1 MARSIA
7 LAVVVTLVVSSAG
20 VLVVGFI
27 AGRSSLEAA
36 ARRFAVLI
44 SGPVIQASY
53 MYGDI
58 GMDSVVKGQIQR
70 LLELNPDIDR
80 VEVIRQSGL
89 LSILATRDAVE
100 VWPIEGRD
108 APVLPL
114 GLQGAFES
122 RISEA
127 GRVRLDG
134 RTVYRVVVPR
144 GNESRTYGLTLVAIF
159 GYDRLYDQL
168 RRGLLV
174 LTLAVVLGL
183 VVAEWVAA
191 SLARSV
197 TKNLERLRQ
206 GVRTIHGGRMGLRV
220 EVDSGDEIEELAGA
234 FNDMVGALGSSME
247 RLRQANAELQALDQ
261 VKIDL
266 VANVSH
272 ELRTP
277 LTALKGF
284 LELLDDGE
292 LGKLSVDAA
301 RAVGVCRR
309 NVDRLALRV
318 EDLVQLSQMERGWPT
333 ARADET
339 VDLGELI
346 GLVTEIYE
354 GRARSKGVQLAT
366 EIQDGLPPIVG
377 DEEQLERVVI
387 NLLDNA
393 VKFTP
398 TDGRVTVAAE
408 ECDHEGR
415 EGVLVRVDDT
425 GIGIPPGE
433 LVRIF
438 DRFHQVDPSIR
449 RRFGGMG
456 LGLSLVQHIVD
467 SHHGVVWAESQEGSG
482 STLSVWLP
490 CPSTPAADAVRRGEE
505 L

>member
-1 MARSIA
+1 
-7 LAVVVTLVVSSAG
+7 VVVTLLVSSTGAI
-20 VLVVGFI
+20 VFGFV
-27 AGRSSLEAA
+27 AGRRSLEAA

-44 SGPVIQASY
+44 SGQVFQASD
-53 MYGDI
+53 MFGDV
-58 GMDSVVKGQIQR
+58 GMDGVVRGQVSHLFQ
-70 LLELNPDIDR
+70 LNPDIDR
-80 VEVIRQSGL
+80 VEVVRQSGS
-89 LSILATRDAVE
+89 LSFLATRDEVE
-100 VWPIEGRD
+100 VWSINDESS
-108 APVLPL
+108 PVFDL
-114 GLQGAFES
+114 GLHGGVES

-127 GRVRLDG
+127 GRVRLDD
-134 RTVYRVVVPR
+134 RTVYRVVVPS
-144 GNESRTYGLTLVAIF
+144 GLVNQTYGLTLVATF
-159 GYDRLYDQL
+159 SYERLYAQL
-168 RRGLLV
+168 QRGLVV
-174 LTLAVVLGL
+174 LTLAVALGL
-183 VVAEWVAA
+183 MIAEWVAA
-191 SLARSV
+191 SLSRNI
-197 TKNLERLRQ
+197 TKNLERLRE
-206 GVRTIHGGRMGLRV
+206 GVRTIRGGRMGQRV
-220 EVDSGDEIEELAGA
+220 EIDSGDEIEELAGA
-234 FNDMVGALGSSME
+234 FNDMVDALGGSMD

-292 LGKLSVDAA
+292 LGELSADAE

-318 EDLVQLSQMERGWPT
+318 EDLVQLSQMESDWPT
-333 ARADET
+333 ARATDA
-339 VDLGELI
+339 VDLGALL
-346 GLVTEIYE
+346 GLVTEIFE
-354 GRARSKGVQLAT
+354 GRARSKGVNLGT
-366 EIQDGLPPIVG
+366 DIRVGLPSIVG
-377 DEEQLERVVI
+377 DEEQLERVII
-387 NLLDNA
+387 NLVDNA

-398 TDGRVTVAAE
+398 ADGKVTLAAE

-415 EGVLVRVDDT
+415 EGVLVRVVDT
-425 GIGIPPGE
+425 GIGIPAAE

-467 SHHGVVWAESQEGSG
+467 SHQGVVWAESREGVG

-490 CPSTPAADAVRRGEE
+490 CPSPTEDPVASHRDG